1 MTSAECLDLMLF
13 TLIRSRFIIPKLPI
27 MRLQNINK
35 GPVSLHGVQCLL
47 LYINYLLNQTLLSV
61 EYL

>member
-1 MTSAECLDLMLF
+1 MTSTECLDLMLF
-13 TLIRSRFIIPKLPI
+13 TLIRSRFIISKLPI
-27 MRLQNINK
+27 MRLLNINK

-61 EYL
+61 EYP